1 MRHAAKLNL
10 SAIDRLQNLVREN
23 PTMAFL
29 QNIVKPLCEI
39 VPQDPINALV
49 DLIHVPK
56 KPFPADTKYNVTDV
70 THEKAI
76 LIKVLQNGKF
86 VHKCPICK
94 LVKVSWG
101 AINSHIKYDHFNQMY
116 ICLNCLKQCK
126 SMDGMCRHV
135 INCKKS
141 NKST

>member
-1 MRHAAKLNL
+1 M
-10 SAIDRLQNLVREN
+10 QNLVREN

-56 KPFPADTKYNVTDV
+56 KPFPADTKYDATDV
-70 THEKAI
+70 THEKVI
-76 LIKVLQNGKF
+76 PIKVFQNGKF

-101 AINSHIKYDHFNQMY
+101 AIDSHIKYDHFNQMY
-116 ICLNCLKQCK
+116 ICPNCSKQCK
-126 SMDGMCRHV
+126 SMDGMRRHV
-135 INCKKS
+135 INCKQS
-141 NKST
+141 Q